1 MADLAERVA
10 SKIRDIPDFPKPG
23 ILFKDLT
30 PVLLEPALFREVA
43 DWMAEGWTE
52 IDRVVAMESRGFLFA
67 APLVERLGAGLV
79 LARKQGKLPYR
90 TVGVDYALEY
100 GTASLEVHVDS
111 IRPGDRVLVVDDLL
125 ATGGTAAATVELV
138 RKCGGHVIGCCFLV
152 ELAFLEGRRKLDL
165 PVRSLVTY
173 G

>member
-1 MADLAERVA
+1 MANLAERVA

-30 PVLLEPALFREVA
+30 PVLLEPALFREIA
-43 DWMAEGWTE
+43 DWMSEGWTE
-52 IDRVVAMESRGFLFA
+52 IDRIVAMESRGFLFA
-67 APLVERLGAGLV
+67 APMVERLGAGLV
-79 LARKQGKLPYR
+79 LARKQGKLPYQ
-90 TVGVDYALEY
+90 TVSVDYALEY
-100 GTASLEVHVDS
+100 GTASLEVHVDG

-125 ATGGTAAATVELV
+125 ATGGTAAATVDLV